1 MRNIWNFFSLFLYT
15 SIFTLLI
22 FFWMSLLVKGIHI
35 SSEEDFIEWAK
46 DIRPPKLVQG
56 EEYYSFS
63 WVTQTELNSAVSEV
77 IYDSFREKY
86 QNEQKEKVIF
96 RYIPLGLEERI
107 QNSYTPIAE
116 VFVYERDILKHIDEM
131 KVFLYNN
138 RTDRRGR
145 MKGKNIHMFGVPQ
158 MSDEEFLSVFLH
170 EFAHYFDIHSFSKNS
185 FWDES
190 QKFYDISWDW
200 VNVLSPWLDQTDFV
214 SGYSMTNQY
223 EDFAESYLYYI
234 LHNRAFLQ
242 KAETSEA
249 LKRKYNFFRKYVFE
263 KNQFYKESFARDEN
277 IEAYYWD
284 ITKISVDVKKFLQ
297 YLQDEI

>member
-1 MRNIWNFFSLFLYT
+1 M
-15 SIFTLLI
+15 
-22 FFWMSLLVKGIHI
+22 
-35 SSEEDFIEWAK
+35 
-46 DIRPPKLVQG
+46 
-56 EEYYSFS
+56 
-63 WVTQTELNSAVSEV
+63 SEV
-77 IYDSFREKY
+77 IYDSFRQKY
-86 QNEQKEKVIF
+86 EDTQQDKVNF
-96 RYIPLGLEERI
+96 RYIPFNLQEKI

-170 EFAHYFDIHSFSKNS
+170 EFAHYFDIHSFPKNR
-185 FWDES
+185 FGDES
-190 QKFYDISWDW
+190 QKFYDISWDS
-200 VNVLSPWLDQTDFV
+200 VSVLTPGMTQTDFV

-234 LHNRAFLQ
+234 LHNRAFFE
-242 KAETSEA
+242 KAEKSEA
-249 LKRKYNFFRKYVFE
+249 LKRKYNFFQKYVFG

-277 IEAYYWD
+277 IADYYWD